1 VIVRRKR
8 AIASRIAQEA
18 LADWGAEGYEA
29 IAATVGST
37 VRRTV
42 EVEGRTWQVV
52 REAWWDSAPRP
63 ELLAWVM
70 VDDGGLLA
78 YRPATAFCVLDD
90 PDRARVRPN
99 ATEVTRWHVA
109 SKLFDESRIE
119 PFLARRTTRWGFNG
133 WETSPRAFA
142 LWIALLVGTMA
153 LFVTTGI
160 WAGAVVVVFYWVA
173 SAILEIVRAYAR
185 WRIGGRFF

>member
-1 VIVRRKR
+1 MVRRKR
-8 AIASRIAQEA
+8 AIATRIAQET
-18 LADWGAEGYEA
+18 LADWEAEGYEA
-29 IAATVGST
+29 IAATVGSK

-52 REAWWDSAPRP
+52 RQAWWDSAPWP

-78 YRPATAFCVLDD
+78 YWPATAFCVVDD
-90 PDRARVRPN
+90 PDRAPDRPN
-99 ATEVTRWHVA
+99 RTEVTRWHVV

-119 PFLARRTTRWGFNG
+119 PWLARRTTRWGFNG
-133 WETSPRAFA
+133 WETSPRALA
-142 LWIALLVGTMA
+142 LWTALLVGTMA

-160 WAGAVVVVFYWVA
+160 WAGAVVVVVYWVA

-185 WRIGGRFF
+185 WRSGGRFF